1 VARVEVDGVV
11 GEAEVGRLA
20 AIVTA
25 LCLLVAAWDGYDVL
39 AIAFAA
45 PVLVSEWALSPEAL
59 GVAFGA
65 APIGMALGAALIAPL
80 GDRIGRRATLVL
92 SCVLLRLA
100 SCASALAPDLR
111 TLVATRVVAGLGIG
125 GALPTLAALTAE
137 FAPANRRNLLLSFAT
152 NGYTLGTVGCG
163 LIAAPLI
170 ARWGWQAL
178 FWVGGIGPLGLAVVL
193 LLLPESPM
201 YLATRKS
208 ARARAAL
215 VRVLRSIAPGRRFE
229 VSDEYVLA
237 DRAAAPG
244 LRALFA
250 GAGRRSTPLVWAGFF
265 GSFFA
270 VYFLFQWIPAIVARA
285 GHSPREA
292 IYAGLVTSIGAGL
305 GPIVLA
311 LASARWPLRRLIGAF
326 FVTGFVATC
335 ALGQVPDSI
344 GAIYVVA
351 GAAGFLVL
359 GAEMGLYMYA
369 AGMYPSA
376 VRSTG
381 LGWALAVGRLGAI
394 AGPICGGLL
403 IGAGLTMGT
412 YLPLL
417 ASSLLIS
424 ALAIFATSAEP
435 AR

>member
-1 VARVEVDGVV
+1 
-11 GEAEVGRLA
+11 
-20 AIVTA
+20 
-25 LCLLVAAWDGYDVL
+25 
-39 AIAFAA
+39 
-45 PVLVSEWALSPEAL
+45 
-59 GVAFGA
+59 
-65 APIGMALGAALIAPL
+65 
-80 GDRIGRRATLVL
+80 
-92 SCVLLRLA
+92 
-100 SCASALAPDLR
+100 
-111 TLVATRVVAGLGIG
+111 
-125 GALPTLAALTAE
+125 
-137 FAPANRRNLLLSFAT
+137 
-152 NGYTLGTVGCG
+152 
-163 LIAAPLI
+163 
-170 ARWGWQAL
+170 
-178 FWVGGIGPLGLAVVL
+178 
-193 LLLPESPM
+193 
-201 YLATRKS
+201 
-208 ARARAAL
+208 
-215 VRVLRSIAPGRRFE
+215 
-229 VSDEYVLA
+229 
-237 DRAAAPG
+237 
-244 LRALFA
+244 
-250 GAGRRSTPLVWAGFF
+250 
-265 GSFFA
+265 

-311 LASARWPLRRLIGAF
+311 LASARWPLRRLIGVF